1 MQGRSWM
8 AALTLAAG
16 LTPAWLPAQTPTQKP
31 VASVNPDEETA
42 TTAVKTVHV
51 VKLKLAIAGLS
62 AKGCDVEIKPGHAA
76 CKFEKKT
83 QHVTSM
89 GKVEVVLKDVET
101 QSADR
106 DCTFAIT
113 IREPGQAERTVRRG
127 FRLNAVRGA
136 EQSLD
141 CLLNSPSRIARVNTP
156 EATKR

>member
-16 LTPAWLPAQTPTQKP
+16 LVPAWLPAQTSTQKP
-31 VASVNPDEETA
+31 VASVNPEEETA
-42 TTAVKTVHV
+42 RTVHV
-51 VKLKLAIAGLS
+51 VKLELAIAGLS

-89 GKVEVVLKDVET
+89 GRIVVMKDVET

-113 IREPGQAERTVRRG
+113 IRELGQPERTVRRG
-127 FRLNAVRGA
+127 LRLNAVRGA
-136 EQSLD
+136 EQSLE
-141 CLLNSPSRIARVNTP
+141 CFLNSPSRIAKVNAP